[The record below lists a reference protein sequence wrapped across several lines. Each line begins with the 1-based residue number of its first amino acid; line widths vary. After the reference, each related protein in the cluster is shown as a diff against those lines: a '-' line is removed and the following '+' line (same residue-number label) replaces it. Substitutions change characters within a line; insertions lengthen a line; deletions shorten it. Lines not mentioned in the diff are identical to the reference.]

1 MNDGFSGH
9 QWWWLILLVRR
20 LRSHTCTWRENSTA
34 VSIGQMVVAICNIM
48 ISTAMIATFVTYT
61 RSTGS
66 CVAMEKSTS
75 ICFIVLTS
83 EKSTGISSISV
94 VIEKT
99 ISIRSLVC
107 CSLLLITGFVRITVD
122 GEESADVRCMVA
134 IMVISLCQ
142 AFPWRYV
149 C

>member
-1 MNDGFSGH
+1 MTIFGRVVR
-9 QWWWLILLVRR
+9 WLRGRPIWAGNRYDP
-20 LRSHTCTWRENSTA
+20 
-34 VSIGQMVVAICNIM
+34 GDNII
-48 ISTAMIATFVTYT
+48 ISTAMIATFVAYT

-66 CVAMEKSTS
+66 CVAMEMSTS

-83 EKSTGISSISV
+83 EKSIGISSICV

-134 IMVISLCQ
+134 IMVISLC
-142 AFPWRYV
+142 
-149 C
+149 